1 MKRSFIALYI
11 TIILLATVGC
21 RSMDKEDSSV
31 QSPYKLIV
39 DGKEVDCHGYLVI
52 DESNYVTELPVL
64 TIMKALGAD
73 IEWLDEESVLITY
86 DGKEYLLD
94 IPNISLSERGEFE
107 NYIAP
112 PPGGSADCYEFYGD
126 EFVVGGIAFSYFLKT
141 IHVKLT
147 VDYDNLIVY
156 IESSQ
161 GETDDKELQNTKE
174 TESPAAPAV
183 FYDWAELKASSNTS
197 NARLIVN
204 GKDITEGNYVYID
217 FETKSVE
224 VPVLAIIREL
234 GYNPELYHDPKTD
247 VYEATPFD
255 ATAPML
261 TTATDNFGIGP
272 KKGEATCVREFR
284 NDEFICDL
292 DCIYTIL
299 YWRFHAA
306 VSVDYENATVEINSH
321 NNW

>member
-1 MKRSFIALYI
+1 MKRLLIVLLVV
-11 TIILLATVGC
+11 IILLAAAGC
-21 RSMDKEDSSV
+21 GLMSKEDVSV
-31 QSPYKLIV
+31 QSPYKMIV
-39 DGKEVDCHGYLVI
+39 DGNEVDCDGYLVI
-52 DESNYVTELPVL
+52 DEPKHITELPVL

-86 DGKEYLLD
+86 DSKEYLLD
-94 IPNISLSERGEFE
+94 IPNISLSERGGFG

-112 PPGGSADCYEFYGD
+112 PPGSSENCYKFDGD
-126 EFVVGGIAFSYFLKT
+126 EFVVSGIAFAYFLKKINVNMT
-141 IHVKLT
+141 I
-147 VDYDNLIVY
+147 DYDNLIVY

-161 GETDDKELQNTKE
+161 CESNEREPQNTE
-174 TESPAAPAV
+174 IIESSAPN
-183 FYDWAELKASSNTS
+183 FYDWAELKASSSSS

-234 GYNPELYHDPKTD
+234 GYNTELHHDPKTD
-247 VYEATPFD
+247 VYEATASD
-255 ATAPML
+255 GKAALL

-272 KKGEATCVREFR
+272 NKGEATCVREFR
-284 NDEFICDL
+284 NDEFIFDL
-292 DCIYTIL
+292 DCIDAIL

-321 NNW
+321 TP

>member
-1 MKRSFIALYI
+1 MKRLLIVLLMA
-11 TIILLATVGC
+11 IILLAAAGC
-21 RSMDKEDSSV
+21 GLMSKEDVSV
-31 QSPYKLIV
+31 QSPYKMVI
-39 DGKEVDCHGYLVI
+39 DGNEIECRGYLVI
-52 DESNYVTELPVL
+52 NESERFAELPVF

-73 IEWLDEESVLITY
+73 IEWLDESSVLITY
-86 DGKEYLLD
+86 HDKEYLLD
-94 IPNISLSERGEFE
+94 IPNICLSEKGIIG

-112 PPGGSADCYEFYGD
+112 PPGSSEGCYEFDGD
-126 EFVVGGIAFSYFLKT
+126 EFVVGDIAFSYFLKE
-141 IHVKLT
+141 INVKLT
-147 VDYDNLIVY
+147 IDYDNLIVY

-161 GETDDKELQNTKE
+161 GESDDKELQNTE
-174 TESPAAPAV
+174 GTESPTSPPI
-183 FYDWAELKASSNTS
+183 FYDWAELKASSNAS

-234 GYNPELYHDPKTD
+234 GYNTELYHDPKTD
-247 VYEATPFD
+247 VYEATASD
-255 ATAPML
+255 AKAALL

-272 KKGEATCVREFR
+272 SKGEATCVREFR
-284 NDEFICDL
+284 NDEFIFDL

-299 YWRFHAA
+299 YWRFHAT

-321 NNW
+321 NNE